1 MNGPFSE
8 DSAEVRAYLAA
19 IVNSSDDVIVSKNL
33 DGVITSWNRT
43 AEKLFGYTPEEA
55 IGKHIGL
62 IIPPEKMEEEYEI
75 LDKMRAG
82 ETIDHFETVRRARD
96 GRLVDVSLTVSPIR
110 DESGKIIGISKVARD
125 ISDRKKS
132 EQLLAQANR
141 RRDEFLANMS
151 HELRTPMNAI
161 IGLSHILS
169 LSEVLRPREQQC
181 VAMLR
186 QSADGLLVLINDLLD
201 FAKIDQGVIEIESV
215 EFSLN
220 EVVSNVVKL
229 MDVRAHDKGFDV
241 RLDYD
246 PTAGDFYVGDPF
258 RVQQVLNNLIGNAV
272 KFTDH
277 GGVTVAVRAEDNRLW
292 RGVVIEVADTGIGIA
307 AEKLDLIF
315 EKFTQADSSMT
326 RKYGGS
332 GLGLSI
338 CKALV
343 ERMDGTVT
351 ATSTLGLGSVFTV
364 RLPLERSLR
373 DDAGLG
379 EGGRDSSPDRRPD
392 RRKCGVLIVDDYE
405 PNVLVVSSLLDQMGV
420 SHDVA
425 HTGTE
430 ALRKTLLTDFD
441 IVLMDVQMPGMDGYE
456 CTRRIRE
463 REQEKGLDRMPIVAM
478 TAHVRAVDRS
488 ACLEAGMTDFIAKP
502 FLPSDLARFL
512 GGVIP
517 ARAKAPAAQ
526 SNLVSV

>member
-19 IVNSSDDVIVSKNL
+19 IVNSSDDVIISKNL
-33 DGVITSWNRT
+33 DGVITSWNR
-43 AEKLFGYTPEEA
+43 AAAKLFGYSPDEA

-62 IIPPEKMEEEYEI
+62 IVPPEKMEEEYEL
-75 LDKMRAG
+75 LDKVRSG
-82 ETIDHFETVRRARD
+82 EPIDHFETLRRTRD
-96 GRLVDVSLTVSPIR
+96 GHLIDVSLTVSPIR
-110 DESGKIIGISKVARD
+110 DERGKVIGISKVARD

-169 LSEVLRPREQQC
+169 LSDVLRPRDQQC
-181 VAMLR
+181 VGMLR

-201 FAKIDQGVIEIESV
+201 FSKIDQGVIEIESV
-215 EFSLN
+215 EFKLS
-220 EVVSNVVKL
+220 EVVGNVVKL
-229 MDVRAHDKGFDV
+229 MDVRAREKGFTV
-241 RLDYD
+241 HLDYD
-246 PTAGDFYVGDPF
+246 EATGETYVGDPF
-258 RVQQVLNNLIGNAV
+258 RVQQILNNLIGNAV

-277 GGVTVAVRAEDNRLW
+277 GGVTVTVRPGDNRIW
-292 RGVVIEVADTGIGIA
+292 HGVIIEVTDTGIGVP

-338 CKALV
+338 CKALA
-343 ERMDGTVT
+343 ERMDGEI
-351 ATSTLGLGSVFTV
+351 AAISTPGFGSTFTV
-364 RLPLERSLR
+364 RLPLVRGAAVAVDVKNVAPERGHSH
-373 DDAGLG
+373 
-379 EGGRDSSPDRRPD
+379 
-392 RRKCGVLIVDDYE
+392 VLIVDDYE
-405 PNVLVVSSLLDQMGV
+405 PNVLVVSSLLDQMGFTY
-420 SHDVA
+420 DVA
-425 HTGTE
+425 HSGME
-430 ALRKTLLTDFD
+430 ALRKVLAADFEV
-441 IVLMDVQMPGMDGYE
+441 ILMDVQMPGMDGYE

-463 REQEKGLDRMPIVAM
+463 MEHEKGLDPVPIIAM

-502 FLPSDLARFL
+502 FVPSDLTRFL
-512 GGVIP
+512 TSVMTRRPLLPGGRP
-517 ARAKAPAAQ
+517 
-526 SNLVSV
+526 SFLSVS

>member
-33 DGVITSWNRT
+33 DGVITSWNRA
-43 AEKLFGYTPEEA
+43 AEKLFGYTSDEA

-62 IIPPEKMEEEYEI
+62 IVPPEKMEEEYEI
-75 LDKMRAG
+75 LDKVRSG
-82 ETIDHFETVRRARD
+82 EPIDHFETIRRTRD

-110 DESGKIIGISKVARD
+110 DERGKVIGISKVARD
-125 ISDRKKS
+125 VSDRKKS

-186 QSADGLLVLINDLLD
+186 QSADGLLTLINDLLD
-201 FAKIDQGVIEIESV
+201 FSKIDQGVIEIENI
-215 EFSLN
+215 EFSLV
-220 EVVSNVVKL
+220 EVMTNVVKL
-229 MDVRAHDKGFDV
+229 MAVRAREKGFDV
-241 RLDYD
+241 RLEYD
-246 PTAGDFYVGDPF
+246 PAAGEFYIGDAF

-277 GGVTVAVRAEDNRLW
+277 GGVTVSVRPEDNRIW
-292 RGVVIEVADTGIGIA
+292 HGVVIEVADTGIGIA

-351 ATSTLGLGSVFTV
+351 AASTPGLGSIFTV

-373 DDAGLG
+373 EVAEVEEAPRERGK
-379 EGGRDSSPDRRPD
+379 SS
-392 RRKCGVLIVDDYE
+392 VLIVDDYE
-405 PNVLVVSSLLDQMGV
+405 PNVLVVSSLLDQLEV
-420 SHDVA
+420 SYDVA
-425 HTGTE
+425 HTGME
-430 ALRKTLLTDFD
+430 ALRKAMATEFEV
-441 IVLMDVQMPGMDGYE
+441 ILMDVQMPGMDGYE

-463 REQEKGLDRMPIVAM
+463 MEQEKGFDRVPIIAM

-488 ACLEAGMTDFIAKP
+488 ACLEAGMSDFIAKP
-502 FLPSDLARFL
+502 FRPADLARFL
-512 GGVIP
+512 GDLMPGRAMART
-517 ARAKAPAAQ
+517 ARANFA
-526 SNLVSV
+526 SV

>member
-19 IVNSSDDVIVSKNL
+19 IVNSSDDVIISKNL
-33 DGVITSWNRT
+33 DGVITSWNR
-43 AEKLFGYTPEEA
+43 AAAKLFGYSPDEA

-62 IIPPEKMEEEYEI
+62 IVPPEKMEEEYEL
-75 LDKMRAG
+75 LDKVRSG
-82 ETIDHFETVRRARD
+82 EPIDHFETLRRTRD
-96 GRLVDVSLTVSPIR
+96 GHLIDVSLTVSPIR
-110 DESGKIIGISKVARD
+110 DERGKVIGISKVARD

-169 LSEVLRPREQQC
+169 LSDVLRPRDQQC

-201 FAKIDQGVIEIESV
+201 FSKIDQGVIEIESV
-215 EFSLN
+215 EFSLA
-220 EVVSNVVKL
+220 EVVGNVVKL
-229 MDVRAHDKGFDV
+229 MAVRAREKGFDV
-241 RLDYD
+241 HLDYD
-246 PTAGDFYVGDPF
+246 PATGDAYVGDPF
-258 RVQQVLNNLIGNAV
+258 RVQQILNNLIGNAV

-277 GGVTVAVRAEDNRLW
+277 GAVTVSLRPGDNRIW
-292 RGVVIEVADTGIGIA
+292 HGVIIEITDTGIGVPV
-307 AEKLDLIF
+307 EKLDLIF

-343 ERMDGTVT
+343 ERMDGEVT
-351 ATSTLGLGSVFTV
+351 AISTLGFGSTFTV
-364 RLPLERSLR
+364 RLPLERGVLAAAA
-373 DDAGLG
+373 DVTAEVKDAVRERGH
-379 EGGRDSSPDRRPD
+379 
-392 RRKCGVLIVDDYE
+392 CNVLIVDDYE
-405 PNVLVVSSLLDQMGV
+405 PNVLVVSSLLDQMGFTY
-420 SHDVA
+420 DVA
-425 HTGTE
+425 HSGME
-430 ALRKTLLTDFD
+430 ALRKVTAADFEV
-441 IVLMDVQMPGMDGYE
+441 VLMDVQMPGMDGYE

-463 REQEKGLDRMPIVAM
+463 MEQEKGQDPVPIVAM

-502 FLPSDLARFL
+502 FVPSDLARFL
-512 GGVIP
+512 TGVITGRP
-517 ARAKAPAAQ
+517 LTPGIRP
-526 SNLVSV
+526 NFVSVS

>member
-1 MNGPFSE
+1 MNGPFSD

-19 IVNSSDDVIVSKNL
+19 IVNSSDDVIISKNL
-33 DGVITSWNRT
+33 DGVITSWNLT
-43 AEKLFGYTPEEA
+43 AEKLFGYASEEA

-75 LDKMRAG
+75 LAKMRAG
-82 ETIDHFETVRRARD
+82 ERIDHFETIRRARD

-110 DESGKIIGISKVARD
+110 DERGNIIGISKVARD

-161 IGLSHILS
+161 VGLSHILS
-169 LSEVLRPREQQC
+169 LSDVLRPREQQC
-181 VAMLR
+181 VSMLR

-201 FAKIDQGVIEIESV
+201 FAKIDQGVIDIESI
-215 EFSLN
+215 EFDLA
-220 EVVSNVVKL
+220 EVVTNVVKL
-229 MDVRAHDKGFDV
+229 LGVRAREKGFEV

-246 PTAGDFYVGDPF
+246 PAAGDFYIGDAF
-258 RVQQVLNNLIGNAV
+258 RVQQILNNLVANAV

-277 GGVTVAVRAEDNRLW
+277 GGVTVSVRPEVSRIW
-292 RGVVIEVADTGIGIA
+292 QGVVIEVADTGIGIA
-307 AEKLDLIF
+307 AEKLDVIF

-338 CKALV
+338 CKALA
-343 ERMDGTVT
+343 ERMGGMVT
-351 ATSTLGLGSVFTV
+351 ASSTPGLGSIFTV

-373 DDAGLG
+373 DAADVKDAPR
-379 EGGRDSSPDRRPD
+379 ERRQ
-392 RRKCGVLIVDDYE
+392 CGVLIVDDYE
-405 PNVLVVSSLLDQMGV
+405 PNLLVVSSLLDQM
-420 SHDVA
+420 DIRYEQA
-425 HTGTE
+425 HSGME
-430 ALRKTLLTDFD
+430 ALRKAMATDFEV
-441 IVLMDVQMPGMDGYE
+441 ILMDVQMPGMDGYE

-463 REQEKGLDRMPIVAM
+463 MEQEHGLDRVPIIAM

-512 GGVIP
+512 RGMMPG
-517 ARAKAPAAQ
+517 RAEGRPVQPNFVA
-526 SNLVSV
+526 V

>member
-19 IVNSSDDVIVSKNL
+19 IVNSSDDVIISKNL
-33 DGVITSWNRT
+33 DGVITSWNR
-43 AEKLFGYTPEEA
+43 AAAKLFGYSPDEA

-62 IIPPEKMEEEYEI
+62 IVPPEKMEEEYEI
-75 LDKMRAG
+75 LDKVRSG
-82 ETIDHFETVRRARD
+82 QPIDHFETLRRTRD
-96 GRLVDVSLTVSPIR
+96 GHLIDVSLTVSPIR
-110 DESGKIIGISKVARD
+110 DERGKVIGISKVARD

-169 LSEVLRPREQQC
+169 LSDVLRPRDQQC

-201 FAKIDQGVIEIESV
+201 FSKIDQGVIEIESV
-215 EFSLN
+215 EFNLA
-220 EVVSNVVKL
+220 EVVGNVVKL
-229 MDVRAHDKGFDV
+229 MQVRAREKGFDV
-241 RLDYD
+241 HLDYD
-246 PTAGDFYVGDPF
+246 PATGEAYVGDPF
-258 RVQQVLNNLIGNAV
+258 RVQQILNNLIGNAV
-272 KFTDH
+272 KFTDR
-277 GGVTVAVRAEDNRLW
+277 GGVTVTVRPGDNRIW
-292 RGVVIEVADTGIGIA
+292 HGVVIEVSDTGIGVP

-338 CKALV
+338 CKALA
-343 ERMDGTVT
+343 ERMDGEVI
-351 ATSTLGLGSVFTV
+351 ATSTPGLGSTFTV
-364 RLPLERSLR
+364 RLPLARSPRVAGDVEDAVRER
-373 DDAGLG
+373 
-379 EGGRDSSPDRRPD
+379 GR
-392 RRKCGVLIVDDYE
+392 CNVLIVDDYE
-405 PNVLVVSSLLDQMGV
+405 PNILVVSSLLDQMGF
-420 SHDVA
+420 SHNVA
-425 HTGTE
+425 HSGME
-430 ALRKTLLTDFD
+430 ALRKVMATDFEV
-441 IVLMDVQMPGMDGYE
+441 ILMDVQMPGMDGYE

-463 REQEKGLDRMPIVAM
+463 MEQEKGQDQVPIVAM

-502 FLPSDLARFL
+502 FVPLDLARFL
-512 GGVIP
+512 TGVITGRP
-517 ARAKAPAAQ
+517 LTPGTRPDF
-526 SNLVSV
+526 VSVS

>member
-19 IVNSSDDVIVSKNL
+19 IVNSSDDVIISKNL
-33 DGVITSWNRT
+33 DGVITSWNR
-43 AEKLFGYTPEEA
+43 AAAKLFGFSPDEA

-62 IIPPEKMEEEYEI
+62 IVPPEKMEEEYEL
-75 LDKMRAG
+75 LDRVRSG
-82 ETIDHFETVRRARD
+82 EPIDHFETLRRTRD
-96 GRLVDVSLTVSPIR
+96 GHLIDVSLTVSPIR
-110 DESGKIIGISKVARD
+110 DGRGKVIGISKVARD

-169 LSEVLRPREQQC
+169 LSEALRPRDQQC

-201 FAKIDQGVIEIESV
+201 FSKIDQGVIEIESV
-215 EFSLN
+215 EFNLA
-220 EVVSNVVKL
+220 EVVGNVVKL
-229 MDVRAHDKGFDV
+229 MQVRAQEKGFDIH
-241 RLDYD
+241 LDYD
-246 PTAGDFYVGDPF
+246 PATGNAYIGDPF
-258 RVQQVLNNLIGNAV
+258 RVQQILNNLIGNAV
-272 KFTDH
+272 KFTDR
-277 GGVTVAVRAEDNRLW
+277 GGVTVTVRPGDNRIW
-292 RGVVIEVADTGIGIA
+292 HGVIIEVSDTGIGVP

-338 CKALV
+338 SKALA
-343 ERMDGTVT
+343 ERMDGEVV
-351 ATSTLGLGSVFTV
+351 AASTLGLGSTFTV
-364 RLPLERSLR
+364 RLPLMRSPRTEGRVEDATCER
-373 DDAGLG
+373 
-379 EGGRDSSPDRRPD
+379 GR
-392 RRKCGVLIVDDYE
+392 CNVLIVDDYE
-405 PNVLVVSSLLDQMGV
+405 PNVLVVSSLLDEMGF

-425 HTGTE
+425 HSGME
-430 ALRKTLLTDFD
+430 ALRKVTATDFEV
-441 IVLMDVQMPGMDGYE
+441 VLMDVQMPGMDGYE

-463 REQEKGLDRMPIVAM
+463 MEHEKGQDQVPIIAM

-502 FLPSDLARFL
+502 FVPSDLARFL
-512 GGVIP
+512 TGVMTGRSLTRGGGS
-517 ARAKAPAAQ
+517 RF
-526 SNLVSV
+526 VSVS

>member
-1 MNGPFSE
+1 
-8 DSAEVRAYLAA
+8 
-19 IVNSSDDVIVSKNL
+19 
-33 DGVITSWNRT
+33 
-43 AEKLFGYTPEEA
+43 
-55 IGKHIGL
+55 
-62 IIPPEKMEEEYEI
+62 
-75 LDKMRAG
+75 
-82 ETIDHFETVRRARD
+82 
-96 GRLVDVSLTVSPIR
+96 
-110 DESGKIIGISKVARD
+110 
-125 ISDRKKS
+125 
-132 EQLLAQANR
+132 
-141 RRDEFLANMS
+141 MS

-169 LSEVLRPREQQC
+169 LSEVLGPREQQC

-186 QSADGLLVLINDLLD
+186 QSADGLLTLINDLLD
-201 FAKIDQGVIEIESV
+201 FSKIDQGIIEIESV
-215 EFSLN
+215 EFSLS
-220 EVVSNVVKL
+220 EVVGNVVKL
-229 MDVRAHDKGFDV
+229 MGVRAREKGFDV

-246 PTAGDFYVGDPF
+246 PAAGDLYIGDPF
-258 RVQQVLNNLIGNAV
+258 RVQQILNNLIGNAV

-277 GGVTVAVRAEDNRLW
+277 GGVTISVRPEDNRLW
-292 RGVVIEVADTGIGIA
+292 HGVVIEVADTGIGIA

-351 ATSTLGLGSVFTV
+351 AASTPGLGSIFTV

-373 DDAGLG
+373 EVAAPAEPPRDR
-379 EGGRDSSPDRRPD
+379 GR
-392 RRKCGVLIVDDYE
+392 CGVLIVDDYE
-405 PNVLVVSSLLDQMGV
+405 PNVLVVSCLLDEMEL
-420 SHDVA
+420 SYDVA
-425 HTGTE
+425 HTGME
-430 ALRKTLLTDFD
+430 ALRKAMATDFD
-441 IVLMDVQMPGMDGYE
+441 VILMDVQMPGMDGYE

-463 REQEKGLDRMPIVAM
+463 MEQEKGLDQVPIIAM

-512 GGVIP
+512 RGVMP
-517 ARAKAPAAQ
+517 DRTRAQTPRP
-526 SNLVSV
+526 NFVSVL

>member
-33 DGVITSWNRT
+33 DGVITSWNR
-43 AEKLFGYTPEEA
+43 AAAKLFGYTPEEA

-62 IIPPEKMEEEYEI
+62 IIPSEKMEEEYEI
-75 LDKMRAG
+75 LEKVRSG
-82 ETIDHFETVRRARD
+82 QPIDHFETIRRTRD
-96 GRLVDVSLTVSPIR
+96 GHLIDVSLTVSPIF
-110 DESGKIIGISKVARD
+110 DERGKVIGISKVARD

-141 RRDEFLANMS
+141 RRDEFPPNMS

-169 LSEVLRPREQQC
+169 LSDVLRPRDQQC

-201 FAKIDQGVIEIESV
+201 FSKIDQGVIEIESV
-215 EFSLN
+215 EFSLAG
-220 EVVSNVVKL
+220 VVTDVVKL
-229 MDVRAHDKGFDV
+229 LGVRAREKGFDV

-246 PTAGDFYVGDPF
+246 PAVGDVYIGDPF
-258 RVQQVLNNLIGNAV
+258 RVQQILNNLVGNAV

-277 GGVTVAVRAEDNRLW
+277 GSVTVSVRPGDNRIW
-292 RGVVIEVADTGIGIA
+292 HGVIIEVTDSGIGIP

-338 CKALV
+338 CRALA
-343 ERMDGTVT
+343 ERMDGEVT
-351 ATSTLGLGSVFTV
+351 AVSTPGLGSTFTV

-373 DDAGLG
+373 DAPDAKDAAR
-379 EGGRDSSPDRRPD
+379 ERARCD
-392 RRKCGVLIVDDYE
+392 VLIVDDYE
-405 PNVLVVSSLLDQMGV
+405 PNVLVVSSLLDQMGFGYE
-420 SHDVA
+420 VA
-425 HTGTE
+425 HTGME
-430 ALRKTLLTDFD
+430 ALRKVVVTDFD
-441 IVLMDVQMPGMDGYE
+441 VILMDVQMPGMDGYE

-463 REQEKGLDRMPIVAM
+463 MEAEKGAERVPIIAM

-488 ACLEAGMTDFIAKP
+488 ACLEAGMTDFLAKP

-512 GGVIP
+512 NGAMPGGRVP
-517 ARAKAPAAQ
+517 AQGAKP
-526 SNLVSV
+526 NFISV

>member
-19 IVNSSDDVIVSKNL
+19 IVNSSDDVIISKNL
-33 DGVITSWNRT
+33 DGVITSWNR
-43 AEKLFGYTPEEA
+43 AAAKLFGYSPDEA

-62 IIPPEKMEEEYEI
+62 IVPPEKMEEEYEL
-75 LDKMRAG
+75 LDKVRSG
-82 ETIDHFETVRRARD
+82 EPIDHFETLRRTRD
-96 GRLVDVSLTVSPIR
+96 GHLIDVSLTVSPIR
-110 DESGKIIGISKVARD
+110 DERGKVIGISKVARD

-132 EQLLAQANR
+132 EQLLLQANR

-169 LSEVLRPREQQC
+169 LSDVLRPRDQQC

-201 FAKIDQGVIEIESV
+201 FSKIDQGVIEIENV
-215 EFSLN
+215 EFNLA
-220 EVVSNVVKL
+220 EVVGNVVKL
-229 MDVRAHDKGFDV
+229 LGVRAREKGFDV
-241 RLDYD
+241 HLDYD
-246 PTAGDFYVGDPF
+246 PATGDTYVGDPF
-258 RVQQVLNNLIGNAV
+258 RVQQVLNNLVGNAV

-277 GGVTVAVRAEDNRLW
+277 GGITVSVRPGDNRVW
-292 RGVVIEVADTGIGIA
+292 HGVIIEVTDTGIGVP

-338 CKALV
+338 SKALA
-343 ERMDGTVT
+343 ERMDGDIT
-351 ATSTLGLGSVFTV
+351 AISTPGFGSTFTV
-364 RLPLERSLR
+364 RLPLARGATAAAGEGEA
-373 DDAGLG
+373 AGL
-379 EGGRDSSPDRRPD
+379 ERGR
-392 RRKCGVLIVDDYE
+392 CNVLIVDDYE
-405 PNVLVVSSLLDQMGV
+405 PNVLVVSSLLDQMGF

-425 HTGTE
+425 HSGME
-430 ALRKTLLTDFD
+430 ALRKVTVTDFEV
-441 IVLMDVQMPGMDGYE
+441 VLMDVQMPGMDGYE

-463 REQEKGLDRMPIVAM
+463 MEHEKGQPAVPIIAM

-502 FLPSDLARFL
+502 FVPSDLARFL
-512 GGVIP
+512 TGVVTGRPLTPGGRPSFI
-517 ARAKAPAAQ
+517 
-526 SNLVSV
+526 SVS

>member
-8 DSAEVRAYLAA
+8 DTAEVRAYLAA
-19 IVNSSDDVIVSKNL
+19 IVNSSDDVIISKNL
-33 DGVITSWNRT
+33 DGVITSWNRA
-43 AEKLFGYTPEEA
+43 AEKLFGYSSDEA

-75 LDKMRAG
+75 LAKLRCG
-82 ETIDHFETVRRARD
+82 EPIDHFETIRRARD

-110 DESGKIIGISKVARD
+110 DERGRVIGISKVARD
-125 ISDRKKS
+125 ISDRKKT
-132 EQLLAQANR
+132 EQLLAQASQ

-169 LSEVLRPREQQC
+169 LSDVLRPREQQC

-186 QSADGLLVLINDLLD
+186 QSADGLLTLINDLLD
-201 FAKIDQGVIEIESV
+201 FSKIDQGVIEIESV
-215 EFSLN
+215 EFDLA
-220 EVVSNVVKL
+220 EVVTTVCKL
-229 MDVRAHDKGFDV
+229 MAVRAQEKGFDV

-246 PTAGDFYVGDPF
+246 PAAGDLYIGDPF

-277 GGVTVAVRAEDNRLW
+277 GDVTVTVRLSDNRVW
-292 RGVVIEVADTGIGIA
+292 QGVIIEVADSGIGIA
-307 AEKLDLIF
+307 PEKLDVIF

-343 ERMDGTVT
+343 ERMDGSVS
-351 ATSTLGLGSVFTV
+351 AHSTLGLGSTFTV
-364 RLPLERSLR
+364 RLPLMRSEHNAGAAKGAAGER
-373 DDAGLG
+373 G
-379 EGGRDSSPDRRPD
+379 
-392 RRKCGVLIVDDYE
+392 KCGVLIVDDYD

-420 SHDVA
+420 SYDVA
-425 HTGTE
+425 HSGME
-430 ALRKTLLTDFD
+430 ALRKAVATDFD
-441 IVLMDVQMPGMDGYE
+441 VILMDVQMPGMDGYE

-463 REQEKGLDRMPIVAM
+463 MEAETGPDQVPIIAM
-478 TAHVRAVDRS
+478 TAHVRAVDRN

-502 FLPSDLARFL
+502 FVPSDLARFL
-512 GGVIP
+512 SGVMP
-517 ARAKAPAAQ
+517 AQAPLRTPRP
-526 SNLVSV
+526 NLVNA